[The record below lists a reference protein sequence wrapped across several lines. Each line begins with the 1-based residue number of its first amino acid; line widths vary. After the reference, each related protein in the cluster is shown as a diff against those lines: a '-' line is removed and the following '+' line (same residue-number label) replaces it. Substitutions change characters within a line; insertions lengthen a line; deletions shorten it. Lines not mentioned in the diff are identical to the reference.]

1 MLRNGA
7 ATELKNSDGSP
18 FFVVPNNIGSRT
30 LDYAALY
37 KQGTYKL
44 QNGISVWAGTSDD
57 PFFIDLGGAFDTINL
72 RKLGSGIP
80 GVLTDAEDSAKQ
92 NFASDTISG
101 YGVNSICIE
110 VPIEMLTN
118 TGKRELAT
126 STNATIG
133 VWGTTSRQRVTVRR
147 TNNPLENHGPL
158 RQVQRLGQPLV
169 NELLI
174 GIGSKD
180 RFSMDQPKNDSQF
193 APFLLDP
200 LLARVVNALTGGVVA
215 IPAPPRVDLL
225 PLVTYAPPIA
235 AKGTPTGPVADMLR
249 LNVGVP
255 ATPPEMINRLG
266 LIGGDPAGYPNG
278 RRLQDDVV
286 DIALRVV
293 VGGVLVGPNFNKFPN
308 NKLGDGVNVNDVPLL
323 NDFPYVGYAP
333 SGRDRRHVDP
343 GEPGGGPVQ

>member
-1 MLRNGA
+1 
-7 ATELKNSDGSP
+7 
-18 FFVVPNNIGSRT
+18 
-30 LDYAALY
+30 
-37 KQGTYKL
+37 
-44 QNGISVWAGTSDD
+44 
-57 PFFIDLGGAFDTINL
+57 
-72 RKLGSGIP
+72 
-80 GVLTDAEDSAKQ
+80 
-92 NFASDTISG
+92 
-101 YGVNSICIE
+101 
-110 VPIEMLTN
+110 
-118 TGKRELAT
+118 
-126 STNATIG
+126 
-133 VWGTTSRQRVTVRR
+133 
-147 TNNPLENHGPL
+147 L

-200 LLARVVNALTGGVVA
+200 LLPRVVNALTGGVVA

-266 LIGGDPAGYPNG
+266 LIAGDPAGYPNG